1 MCNFTSNIS
10 KGKSKKTV
18 LGKKDWLL
26 KRKTLSHITQV
37 KELRISAHRKLLIFL
52 FIVSIVALL

>member
-10 KGKSKKTV
+10 KEKSKKTV
-18 LGKKDWLL
+18 LGKDWLL